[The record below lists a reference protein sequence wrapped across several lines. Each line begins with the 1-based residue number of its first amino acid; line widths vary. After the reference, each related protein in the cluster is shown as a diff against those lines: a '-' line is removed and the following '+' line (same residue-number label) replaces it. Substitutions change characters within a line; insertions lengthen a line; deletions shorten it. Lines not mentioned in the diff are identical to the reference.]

1 MWRQTCEEAACH
13 PLQQE
18 DTAEDTQFSPDL
30 DKRKFKTSAIVSIV
44 GRSQVAGL
52 VTAAAVKTR
61 IEFRLI

>member
-30 DKRKFKTSAIVSIV
+30 DKRKFKTSAIVSTV
-44 GRSQVAGL
+44 ERSQ

-61 IEFRLI
+61 TEFRFI